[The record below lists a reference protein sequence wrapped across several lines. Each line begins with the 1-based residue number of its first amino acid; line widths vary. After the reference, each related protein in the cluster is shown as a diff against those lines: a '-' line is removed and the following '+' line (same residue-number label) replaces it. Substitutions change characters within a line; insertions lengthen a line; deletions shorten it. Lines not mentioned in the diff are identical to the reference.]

1 MLYLRCL
8 FDAYIKTSFHVALM
22 VLCFFEI
29 THYQWSI
36 STTLS
41 DRILI
46 FSLAFLG
53 YNVIKY
59 YPFSKKVM
67 TTLGLYKLLIPVGVL
82 SFLSSVYLFF
92 LLSFQGQVILFI
104 CFLLC
109 VAYAVPIRAKFG
121 NLRSQYGLKIFIVAM
136 CWTLLTAVYPLID
149 LVSWNFTHYL
159 FFLERFILVFIATL
173 PFEIRDAAMDQKEL
187 GTIPQLIGESK
198 TRWLG
203 VALLFLLF
211 GMELLIPKGAN
222 ASPTAFILMGTAY
235 LCALFVVKKESSENI
250 TLFWVELIPAI
261 GWLYYFIKTL

>member
-1 MLYLRCL
+1 MLWRSLDQKFL
-8 FDAYIKTSFHVALM
+8 FLKIIQKHLH
-22 VLCFFEI
+22 L
-29 THYQWSI
+29 
-36 STTLS
+36 
-41 DRILI
+41 
-46 FSLAFLG
+46 
-53 YNVIKY
+53 
-59 YPFSKKVM
+59 
-67 TTLGLYKLLIPVGVL
+67 KLLPT
-82 SFLSSVYLFF
+82 YN
-92 LLSFQGQVILFI
+92 
-104 CFLLC
+104 CN
-109 VAYAVPIRAKFG
+109 
-121 NLRSQYGLKIFIVAM
+121 NLRHILLEKCERRLKIFIVAM